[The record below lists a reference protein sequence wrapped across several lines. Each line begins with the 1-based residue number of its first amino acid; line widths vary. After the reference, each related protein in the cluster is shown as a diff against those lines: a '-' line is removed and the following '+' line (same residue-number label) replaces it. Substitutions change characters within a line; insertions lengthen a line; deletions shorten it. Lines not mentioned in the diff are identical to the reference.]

1 MLSML
6 FKSSDLNSIATPRE
20 LRCRMS
26 ILLKARAAIAKAVML
41 LLGSYI
47 LYTAFFGCPP
57 VYTHRSLFLAAVL
70 FITFMTV
77 EPPGKSRGIRG
88 VFYVLYTIL
97 AIIAA
102 VYGVYAVLNSTAILI
117 RNGAPTRWDY
127 IFCLVLVILVFIA
140 TYKKAGITV
149 TVICAVFVA
158 YLLWGHLLEGS
169 LRHAKIGFKLITSE
183 FFNSTGGMLG
193 SCMGIASTYILIFI
207 IFGAFLSESGAGDFF
222 NDLANHLTKNSY
234 GGPAKAAVIA
244 SMLLGMISGS
254 TTANVVT
261 TGAVTIP
268 LMKRNGYPK
277 EFAGAVE
284 TTASMGGQIM
294 PPVMGSSIFLMADF
308 VGIPYAK
315 ICFYAMIP
323 AILYYFSI
331 YLSVHYKAR
340 IMELAKNQYDDG
352 KSLKQILLGGIQ
364 YLLAIGTLIG
374 TLLYGW
380 TPQKCGISSIVV
392 LLLACAVRKSSRM
405 SLKRIGKAIISGV
418 KGSITLSVTCAASGI
433 IIGVI
438 STSSLSIKLSSFVLG
453 VSNGSAVIA
462 LIMTAVASIVLG
474 MGVLSAAAY
483 IILASLLG
491 PVLSKL
497 GLNPLAGHLFIYYFG
512 LLANITPPVAL
523 SALAAANIAE
533 GDFVKT
539 CIWSMRLGIAAY
551 LIPCVFVM
559 DQHILLMYPLAECIV
574 PILTAFLGVF
584 ILNAGISGWMLTNVK
599 LPIRIACIIAGLCF
613 IYVGTLTDLIGVG
626 ISVVCVIQ
634 QFLQR
639 NKEKALPA

>member
-1 MLSML
+1 M
-6 FKSSDLNSIATPRE
+6 KK
-20 LRCRMS
+20 
-26 ILLKARAAIAKAVML
+26 ILEIRDAIAKVLMFCI
-41 LLGSYI
+41 GFYV
-47 LYTAFFGCPP
+47 LYTAFFGGPT
-57 VYTHRSLFLAAVL
+57 VYTHRTIFLSA
-70 FITFMTV
+70 
-77 EPPGKSRGIRG
+77 
-88 VFYVLYTIL
+88 IL
-97 AIIAA
+97 AITFLTIPLPEGKAARTILFIFYGILAIASIA
-102 VYGVYAVLNSTAILI
+102 YGVYGTYNSTDILI
-117 RNGAPTRWDY
+117 RAGTPTRWDY
-127 IFCLVLVILVFIA
+127 FFCVLLFVLVFIA

-149 TVICAVFVA
+149 AIICGVFVI
-158 YLLWGHLLEGS
+158 YLLFGHLLTGS
-169 LRHAKIGFKLITSE
+169 LRHARIGFKLITSE

-222 NDLANHLTKNSY
+222 NDLANHLTRNSY

-294 PPVMGSSIFLMADF
+294 PPVMGSSVFLMSEF
-308 VGIPYAK
+308 VGIPYGK
-315 ICFYAMIP
+315 ICFYAMVP

-331 YLSVHYKAR
+331 YLSVHFKAR
-340 IMELAKNQYDDG
+340 VLDLAKNQYQDD
-352 KSLKQILLGGIQ
+352 KTMKQILLSGIH

-380 TPQKCGISSIVV
+380 TPQKCGISSICV
-392 LLLACAVRKSSRM
+392 LLVASLFQKKS
-405 SLKRIGKAIISGV
+405 RIGLKSVFRAITSGV
-418 KGSITLSVTCAASGI
+418 RSSLTLSVTCAASGI

-438 STSSLSIKLSSFVLG
+438 STSSLSIKLSSFVLN
-453 VSNGSAVIA
+453 VSNGNVVIA
-462 LIMTAVASIVLG
+462 LVMTATASIILG

-497 GLNPLAGHLFIYYFG
+497 GIDPLAGHLFIYYFG

-523 SALAAANIAE
+523 SALAAANLAE

-539 CIWSMRLGIAAY
+539 CAWSMRLGIAAY

-559 DQHILLMYPLAECIV
+559 DQHILLRYPFVECII
-574 PILTAFLGVF
+574 PILTAFVGVF
-584 ILNAGISGWMLTNVK
+584 ILNVGCSGWMLTKVK
-599 LPIRIACIIAGLCF
+599 WPFRVACVVAGLCF
-613 IYVGTLTDLIGVG
+613 IYTGTVTDVIGVA
-626 ISVVCVIQ
+626 ISAVCVVQ
-634 QFLQR
+634 QFIQR
-639 NKEKALPA
+639 RHELRLSPT